1 MPEGDTLYRIA
12 SSLRHRMLDTS
23 VRLTLPRVPYVVE
36 RVRVLDVQAHGKTLW
51 VTFSDESVLYTHLRM
66 TGKWRFFDRGM
77 RGSMENAVAM
87 LAVLDRKPSPTAVCF
102 NAPTVK
108 LLSKSQARRLRAG
121 LALGPDILR
130 LGETT
135 SDSSTGAQV
144 VARTHVVASLAERLR
159 SRSDEVGV
167 ALLDQMLLA
176 GIGNVYKSESLF
188 ACNIHP
194 QTPCNFLSP
203 AEAEAL
209 IMTAEKLMRTNVAD
223 VAVEQEQGHYRYQRT
238 TRMDLLPIGSR
249 DAGRST
255 MATRTTQSGCEVG
268 KGPIAVYGREGRNC
282 YECGTTIAM
291 IRQGALRRSS
301 YYCPMC
307 QPLL

>member
-1 MPEGDTLYRIA
+1 
-12 SSLRHRMLDTS
+12 
-23 VRLTLPRVPYVVE
+23 
-36 RVRVLDVQAHGKTLW
+36 
-51 VTFSDESVLYTHLRM
+51 
-66 TGKWRFFDRGM
+66 
-77 RGSMENAVAM
+77 
-87 LAVLDRKPSPTAVCF
+87 
-102 NAPTVK
+102 
-108 LLSKSQARRLRAG
+108 LLSKSQARRLRAS

-135 SDSSTGAQV
+135 LDNSTTAQE
-144 VARTHVVASLAERLR
+144 VARTDVLASLAERLR

-167 ALLDQMLLA
+167 ALLDQTLLA

-188 ACNIHP
+188 SCNVHP
-194 QTPCNFLSP
+194 QALCNRLTV

-209 IMTAEKLMRTNVAD
+209 ITTAERLMRANVAD

-238 TRMDLLPIGSR
+238 TRMDALRNGSR
-249 DAGRST
+249 AAGLSA

-282 YECGTTIAM
+282 YACGTTITM

-301 YYCPMC
+301 YYCPTC
-307 QPLL
+307 QPLR